1 MLNPSELRLNNKDW
15 NRMVP
20 PFVISIG
27 NDSKTLEDA
36 KRYIYEID
44 FSMLIYKITQDD
56 PNVARL
62 WDEESANQAVSYYR
76 NYLWLIRK
84 YSHIHPVLPPSVEVD
99 EIWHH
104 HILDTY
110 KYSFDCNRIFGQY
123 FHHYPYFGMRGSGDR
138 QNLANAFHITQEL
151 HFTEFGAYILSFEEV
166 DVHALQDD

>member
-44 FSMLIYKITQDD
+44 FSMLICKITQDD

-62 WDEESANQAVSYYR
+62 WDEESANHAVSYYR
-76 NYLWLIRK
+76 NYLW
-84 YSHIHPVLPPSVEVD
+84 
-99 EIWHH
+99 
-104 HILDTY
+104 
-110 KYSFDCNRIFGQY
+110 
-123 FHHYPYFGMRGSGDR
+123 
-138 QNLANAFHITQEL
+138 
-151 HFTEFGAYILSFEEV
+151 
-166 DVHALQDD
+166 